1 MCDEVN
7 AEYIKK
13 VRNKYHMTQ
22 KAFAK
27 VLGIGEASL
36 ARYEKGQK
44 PTKAMANLIRA
55 ADTPEFMADCL
66 DRDGE
71 QIPQAQREDAE
82 SVIYAMLTF
91 DEDGE
96 VIDMTDIYMIT
107 LDQEILNEKVSL
119 VLADAFRALD
129 KAKVQ
134 NNEER
139 MVFLQDI
146 IRELAL
152 LKPTITY
159 EENANKVRQAEL
171 RGRVDSFQKLVDNCT
186 VRAA

>member
-1 MCDEVN
+1 MSEEVN
-7 AEYIKK
+7 AEYIKR
-13 VRNKYHMTQ
+13 VRKKYHLTQ

-36 ARYEKGQK
+36 ARYERGQK

-55 ADTPEFMADCL
+55 AATPEFMADCL
-66 DRDGE
+66 DRDGG
-71 QIPQAQREDAE
+71 QIPETQCEEAQ
-82 SVIYAMLTF
+82 SIIYSMLTF

-96 VIDMTDIYMIT
+96 VMDMTDIYMIT

-119 VLADAFRALD
+119 VLADAFRALE

-134 NNEER
+134 NNEEC
-139 MVFLQDI
+139 MIILQDI

-159 EENANKVRQAEL
+159 GENANKVKQAEL
-171 RGRVDSFQKLVDNCT
+171 RGRVDAFQKLVDNCT

>member
-1 MCDEVN
+1 MNEEVD
-7 AEYIKK
+7 ASYIKQ
-13 VRNKYHMTQ
+13 VRGKYHLTQ
-22 KAFAK
+22 KAFSQ

-36 ARYEKGQK
+36 ARYENGQK
-44 PTKAMANLIRA
+44 PTRAMANLIRA
-55 ADTPEFMADCL
+55 ADNPEFMAECIQ
-66 DRDGE
+66 RDGHLL
-71 QIPQAQREDAE
+71 PDAQREDAE
-82 SVIYAMLTF
+82 SIVYSLLTL
-91 DEDGE
+91 DEEGNLM
-96 VIDMTDIYMIT
+96 DMTDIYMIT

-129 KAKVQ
+129 KAKLA

-159 EENANKVRQAEL
+159 EENASKTMQAEL
-171 RGRVDSFQKLVDNCT
+171 RGRVNSLQKLVDNFT
-186 VRAA
+186 ERAA

>member
-1 MCDEVN
+1 MCEEVN
-7 AEYIKK
+7 AEYIKR

-44 PTKAMANLIRA
+44 PTKAMANLLRA
-55 ADTPEFMADCL
+55 ADDPEFMADCL
-66 DRDGE
+66 DRDGG
-71 QIPQAQREDAE
+71 QISAAQCEEAQ
-82 SVIYAMLTF
+82 SIIYSMLTF

-96 VIDMTDIYMIT
+96 VMDMTDIYMIT

-119 VLADAFRALD
+119 VLADAFRALE

-134 NNEER
+134 NNKER
-139 MVFLQDI
+139 MIILQDI

-152 LKPTITY
+152 LKPTIVDG
-159 EENANKVRQAEL
+159 ENANKVKQAEL
-171 RGRVDSFQKLVDNCT
+171 RGKVDCYRKMLDLCMK
-186 VRAA
+186 RAA